1 MTSDPSA
8 PLGDPISDFF
18 LDNPQKL
25 DDPFADIA
33 WLREHHPVHRH
44 EASGQWFV
52 FPYDRVRS
60 LFADRRMSAD
70 RIAGFADA
78 VPPSVREEVARVV
91 PYLETWLIFRDGN
104 AHSHVRSVL
113 HRGFNVR
120 AIEALRGP
128 IERTANDLLDQ
139 AIDSGRLDIAADYG
153 YLLPVYVLADFMGV
167 HPEDHDRVVQWS
179 ADFVDFFNIIPI
191 TEDTAHR
198 MVRSSTE
205 MTEHMRGLLAE
216 RGNDERDDFLGL
228 MAAAAGAG
236 EVTED
241 EVIGNT
247 MLLLIAGHLPVRNLI
262 GNVVWLLQQNP
273 REYERFLADPSL
285 LDGVIEE
292 ALRCEPPITAIP
304 RIPTED
310 VIVCDQKIAAGEI
323 IQLSVAGANRDPSH
337 FPDPDRFDVARNPHG
352 VLSFGHG
359 PHGCL
364 GARLAREQATIA
376 LDVLF
381 RRAAGPLLEDDS
393 REIRWYRNAAN
404 RGPEN
409 LPIKFR

>member
-1 MTSDPSA
+1 M
-8 PLGDPISDFF
+8 
-18 LDNPQKL
+18 
-25 DDPFADIA
+25 
-33 WLREHHPVHRH
+33 HRH

-52 FPYDRVRS
+52 FPYENVRS
-60 LFADRRMSAD
+60 LFADTRMSAN

-78 VPPSVREEVARVV
+78 VPASMREEVARVV
-91 PYLETWLIFRDGN
+91 PYLGTWLIFRDGKV
-104 AHSHVRSVL
+104 HSHLRSVL
-113 HRGFNVR
+113 HRGFNLR

-128 IERTANDLLDQ
+128 IERAANDLLDL
-139 AIDSGRLDIAADYG
+139 ASESGRLDVAAGYG

-167 HPEDHDRVVQWS
+167 HPEDYTRVVQWS

-191 TEDTAHR
+191 TEDTAYR
-198 MVRSSTE
+198 MVKSSTE
-205 MTEHMRGLLAE
+205 MTEHMRGLLAK
-216 RGNDERDDFLGL
+216 RGNEERDDFLGL
-228 MAAAAGAG
+228 MAKAAKTG

-273 REYERFLADPSL
+273 REYERFLAEPTL
-285 LDGVIEE
+285 LGDVIEE
-292 ALRCEPPITAIP
+292 ALRCDPPVAAIP
-304 RIPTED
+304 RIPMED
-310 VIVCDQKIAAGEI
+310 LVVCGQKIAAGEI
-323 IQLSVAGANRDPSH
+323 IQLSIVAANRDPSH
-337 FPDPDRFDVARNPHG
+337 FPAPHRFDIARNPRG

-376 LDVLF
+376 LEVLF
-381 RRAAGPLLEDDS
+381 RRARGQLLVDDA
-393 REIRWYRNAAN
+393 REIRWYRNAGN

-409 LPIKFR
+409 LPVKFP